1 MNVVLGL
8 FRYGFLALLVLFVL
22 YIIYLIRRDME

>member
-8 FRYGFLALLVLFVL
+8 ARFAFLGLLVLFVL
-22 YIIYLIRRDME
+22 YVTWLIRRDLE